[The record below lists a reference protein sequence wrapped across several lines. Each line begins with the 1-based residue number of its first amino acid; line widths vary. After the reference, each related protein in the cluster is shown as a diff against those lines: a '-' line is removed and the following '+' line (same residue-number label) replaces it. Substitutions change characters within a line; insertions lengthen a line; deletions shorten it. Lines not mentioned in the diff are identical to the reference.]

1 MKNTILLLRGRTL
14 LKELKLD
21 NGEYR
26 AWLEISLK
34 DDLKPAYPFRIEPY
48 AMIGQSPYSNICD
61 ESNAKFKVR
70 ISYFLAE
77 DIANSFDPSYDEV
90 GKYINLNSMEEL
102 FDYLIKNNFKLDDF
116 IDSSDA
122 DDYPL

>member
-1 MKNTILLLRGRTL
+1 MIFLLQGRTL
-14 LKELKLD
+14 LKELNLD
-21 NGEYR
+21 NSEYR
-26 AWLEISLK
+26 AWLELSLQ
-34 DDLKPAYPFRIEPY
+34 DDLKPAYPFRTEPN
-48 AMIGQSPYSNICD
+48 AMIGYSPYSNICD

-77 DIANSFDPSYDEV
+77 DIANSFESSYDRV
-90 GKYINLNSMEEL
+90 GKYINLNSMAEL

-116 IDSSDA
+116 IDSLDD